1 MTVIALWFQND
12 GNPSQP
18 DLYAVRAINSGL
30 ARGFTAPCIRS
41 ELLDTPGGHCWTPTA
56 VCQ

>member
-1 MTVIALWFQND
+1 MTVISLLFQNY

-30 ARGFTAPCIRS
+30 ARGFTAQCIRS
-41 ELLDTPGGHCWTPTA
+41 EVLDPPGGNCWTPTA
-56 VCQ
+56 VCK